1 MFFYNLDNVV
11 LLIYYKQG
19 VSIKKF
25 KFEYKDKELRQQN
38 NTSIQGSLLHD
49 QERNK
54 YGLMI

>member
-25 KFEYKDKELRQQN
+25 KFKYKDKELR
-38 NTSIQGSLLHD
+38 
-49 QERNK
+49 
-54 YGLMI
+54 